1 VTRKS
6 GRWPNNKDYLW
17 AQRLQLRYA
26 EVILATDFFD
36 LMPLASFIGPN
47 GLYPTVGLEAVKRA
61 RQSGLS
67 DEQIKHMALE
77 ESLTFG
83 TKAKES
89 LQILD
94 KKQD

>member
-1 VTRKS
+1 
-6 GRWPNNKDYLW
+6 
-17 AQRLQLRYA
+17 
-26 EVILATDFFD
+26 
-36 LMPLASFIGPN
+36 
-47 GLYPTVGLEAVKRA
+47 VGLEAVKRA